1 MWLNAY
7 LPFSLIDIPFSVHL
21 CDRYGC
27 PDWSTCIYVSICTS
41 VWWMFCRAR
50 LTILTRVSRALVL
63 FFLTKL
69 TSLPETKSPSP
80 RHKRYLII
88 PWQIL
93 SSPRSV
99 QQERAEIWE
108 QRVDFWCYCSF
119 LQITTCAEDY
129 NFLSLTRILSAVCC
143 CLCVHIVKIYP
154 NFALS
159 LVSLFPFSHFN
170 KYL

>member
-50 LTILTRVSRALVL
+50 LTILTRVSRALAL

-108 QRVDFWCYCSF
+108 QRVDLDRVWHFPWSFSRIFGVTVRFCRLLLVLRTITFCPLLEYC
-119 LQITTCAEDY
+119 LQFAVAY
-129 NFLSLTRILSAVCC
+129 VSIL
-143 CLCVHIVKIYP
+143 
-154 NFALS
+154 
-159 LVSLFPFSHFN
+159 
-170 KYL
+170 